1 LTPQAEGVLDTPQS
15 PPPRVVGLT
24 VISIAAVVGLLY
36 YGRPLLVP
44 IAFALFLSFALRP
57 FVSLLERAGVP
68 RVLAILLIIF
78 VIVGGVA
85 LLIINVTAQLNQ
97 FFAELPRYQTR
108 IRLLLTQ
115 VMDFVNRLRERMGS
129 ILPEDSRGIREVKLS
144 ESQLDTTRAL
154 FAQVGETLGVI
165 LYTATVPFL
174 MFFMLKDREKFG
186 RVLAGIFT
194 RNQRLGEADVTGAIS
209 RTMTAYALGL
219 SFVMLIMA
227 GATTLVLMI
236 LRINYYYVL
245 GPIAGIAILLPYV
258 GVFLSTIPA
267 VAVAYF
273 QFDGEKALLV
283 LAVYALLQFLE
294 GNVLTP
300 FIVGGKVRL
309 FPLTVM
315 IAFIF
320 WGTIWGIPGAVLAV
334 PLTSAL
340 KVVCEHVRG
349 WEGLARLL
357 GEPDLP
363 HFKKKGREKETVVE
377 GKAGTETPAAE
388 VGKVQEEP
396 GGVRKS

>member
-1 LTPQAEGVLDTPQS
+1 MTPAAEAEAPHT

-24 VISIAAVVGLLY
+24 VISLAAVVGLLY

-44 IAFALFLSFALRP
+44 IAFALFLAFALRP

-68 RVLAILLIIF
+68 RVLAILLILF
-78 VIVGGVA
+78 VIVGGLA
-85 LLIINVTAQLNQ
+85 LLVINVTAQLNQ
-97 FFAELPRYQTR
+97 FFAALPRYQAR
-108 IRLLLTQ
+108 IRELVGH
-115 VMDFVNRLRERMGS
+115 VMEFVNKVRERMGS
-129 ILPEDSRGIREVKLS
+129 ILPEDSRGVREVKLT
-144 ESQLDTTRAL
+144 ESQLDTTRAVFIQL
-154 FAQVGETLGVI
+154 GETLGVL
-165 LYTATVPFL
+165 LYAATVPFL
-174 MFFMLKDREKFG
+174 TFFMLKDREKFN

-194 RNQRLGEADVTGAIS
+194 RNERLGESDVTGAIS

-219 SFVMLIMA
+219 AFVMMIMA
-227 GATTLVLMI
+227 GVTTLALMV
-236 LRINYYYVL
+236 LRIDYYYVL
-245 GPIAGIAILLPYV
+245 GPVAGIAILLPYV
-258 GVFLSTIPA
+258 GVILSTVPA

-273 QFDGEKALLV
+273 QHDGERALLV
-283 LAVYALLQFLE
+283 LVVYSLLQFLE

-320 WGTIWGIPGAVLAV
+320 WGTLWGIPGAILAV
-334 PLTSAL
+334 PLTSAI

-363 HFKKKGREKETVVE
+363 HFHRKRRERV
-377 GKAGTETPAAE
+377 AE
-388 VGKVQEEP
+388 A
-396 GGVRKS
+396 S

>member
-1 LTPQAEGVLDTPQS
+1 MTAANEVEVPHS

-24 VISIAAVVGLLY
+24 AISTAAVVGLLY

-44 IAFALFLSFALRP
+44 IAFALFLAFALRP

-68 RVLAILLIIF
+68 RVLAILLILF

-85 LLIINVTAQLNQ
+85 LLVINVTAQLNQ
-97 FFAELPRYQTR
+97 FFAALPRYQTR
-108 IRLLLTQ
+108 IRETVGQ
-115 VMDFVNRLRERMGS
+115 ITDFVNRIRERMGS
-129 ILPEDSRGIREVKLS
+129 ILPEESRAGVREVKVTG
-144 ESQLDTTRAL
+144 SQLEATRAVFIQL
-154 FAQVGETLGVI
+154 GETLGTL
-165 LYTATVPFL
+165 LYAASVPFL
-174 MFFMLKDREKFG
+174 TFFMLKDREKFN

-194 RNQRLGEADVTGAIS
+194 RNERLGESDVTGAIA

-219 SFVMLIMA
+219 GFVMLIMA
-227 GATTLVLMI
+227 AVTTLTLMA
-236 LRINYYYVL
+236 LRIDYYYVL
-245 GPIAGIAILLPYV
+245 GPVAGLAILLPYV
-258 GVFLSTIPA
+258 GVFLSTLPA

-273 QFDGEKALLV
+273 QYDGEKALLV
-283 LAVYALLQFLE
+283 LLAYSLLQFLE

-334 PLTSAL
+334 PLTSAI

-363 HFKKKGREKETVVE
+363 HFHKRHREHV
-377 GKAGTETPAAE
+377 AE
-388 VGKVQEEP
+388 AHADVHIEP
-396 GGVRKS
+396 HPDEARLQTADKT

>member
-1 LTPQAEGVLDTPQS
+1 TSAGDVEVPHS

-24 VISIAAVVGLLY
+24 AISTAAVIALLY
-36 YGRPLLVP
+36 YGRPLFVP
-44 IAFALFLSFALRP
+44 VAFALFLSFALRP

-68 RVLAILLIIF
+68 RVLAIMLILF

-85 LLIINVTAQLNQ
+85 LLVINVTAQLNQ
-97 FFAELPRYQTR
+97 FFAALPRYQVR
-108 IRLLLTQ
+108 IRDLVTH

-129 ILPEDSRGIREVKLS
+129 ILPEDSRGVREVKLTG
-144 ESQLDTTRAL
+144 SQLDTTRAL
-154 FAQVGETLGVI
+154 FTQLGETLGI
-165 LYTATVPFL
+165 LLYAASVPFL
-174 MFFMLKDREKFG
+174 TFFMLKDREKFN

-194 RNQRLGEADVTGAIS
+194 RNERLGESDVTGAIS

-219 SFVMLIMA
+219 SFVIMIMA
-227 GATTLVLMI
+227 GVTTLALMA
-236 LRINYYYVL
+236 LRIDYYYVL

-258 GVFLSTIPA
+258 GVIFATLPA
-267 VAVAYF
+267 IAVAYF
-273 QFDGEKALLV
+273 QYDGEKALLV
-283 LAVYALLQFLE
+283 LLVYSLLQFLE

-315 IAFIF
+315 ISFIF

-334 PLTSAL
+334 PLTSAI

-363 HFKKKGREKETVVE
+363 HFRKRRPEHEHAHAPEPVLDEAGKGVEELDGIEK
-377 GKAGTETPAAE
+377 G
-388 VGKVQEEP
+388 
-396 GGVRKS
+396 

>member
-1 LTPQAEGVLDTPQS
+1 MTPAGEAEVPHS

-24 VISIAAVVGLLY
+24 VISLAAVVGLLY

-68 RVLAILLIIF
+68 RVLAILLILF

-85 LLIINVTAQLNQ
+85 LLVINVTAQLNQ
-97 FFAELPRYQTR
+97 FFAALPRYQAR
-108 IRLLLTQ
+108 IRDLVSH
-115 VMDFVNRLRERMGS
+115 VMAFVNRLRERMGS
-129 ILPEDSRGIREVKLS
+129 ILPEDSRGVREVKLT
-144 ESQLDTTRAL
+144 ESQLDTTRAVFTQL
-154 FAQVGETLGVI
+154 GETLGVI
-165 LYTATVPFL
+165 LYAASIPFL
-174 MFFMLKDREKFG
+174 TFFMLKDREKFN

-194 RNQRLGEADVTGAIS
+194 RNERLGEADVTGAIS
-209 RTMTAYALGL
+209 RTMTAYATGL
-219 SFVMLIMA
+219 TFVMLIMA
-227 GATTLVLMI
+227 GMTTLALMA
-236 LRINYYYVL
+236 LRIDYYYVL
-245 GPIAGIAILLPYV
+245 GPVAGIAILLPYV
-258 GVFLSTIPA
+258 GVILSTLPA

-273 QFDGEKALLV
+273 QYDGEKALLV
-283 LAVYALLQFLE
+283 LLVYSLLQFLE

-315 IAFIF
+315 VAFIF
-320 WGTIWGIPGAVLAV
+320 WGTLWGIPGAVLAV
-334 PLTSAL
+334 PLTSAI

-363 HFKKKGREKETVVE
+363 HYRKRKHSPEHMAE
-377 GKAGTETPAAE
+377 AG
-388 VGKVQEEP
+388 
-396 GGVRKS
+396 

>member
-1 LTPQAEGVLDTPQS
+1 LTPAADAEVPHS

-24 VISIAAVVGLLY
+24 VISLAAVVGLLY

-44 IAFALFLSFALRP
+44 VAFALFLSFALRP

-68 RVLAILLIIF
+68 RVLAILLILF
-78 VIVGGVA
+78 VIIGGLA
-85 LLIINVTAQLNQ
+85 LLVINVTAQLNQ
-97 FFAELPRYQTR
+97 FFAALPRYQAR
-108 IRLLLTQ
+108 IREL
-115 VMDFVNRLRERMGS
+115 VSHIMDFVNRLRERMGS
-129 ILPEDSRGIREVKLS
+129 ILPEDSRGVREVKLT
-144 ESQLDTTRAL
+144 ESQLDTTRAVFIQL
-154 FAQVGETLGVI
+154 GETLGVL
-165 LYTATVPFL
+165 LYAATIPFL
-174 MFFMLKDREKFG
+174 TFFMLKDREKFN

-194 RNQRLGEADVTGAIS
+194 RNERLGESDVTGAIS

-219 SFVMLIMA
+219 AFVMMIMA
-227 GATTLVLMI
+227 GVTTLALMVL
-236 LRINYYYVL
+236 RVDYYYVL
-245 GPIAGIAILLPYV
+245 GPVAGIAILLPYV
-258 GVFLSTIPA
+258 GVILSTVPA

-273 QFDGEKALLV
+273 QYDGEKAIVVLLV
-283 LAVYALLQFLE
+283 YSLLQFLE

-320 WGTIWGIPGAVLAV
+320 WGTLWGIPGAILAV
-334 PLTSAL
+334 PLTSAI

-363 HFKKKGREKETVVE
+363 HFHRKRRERVAE
-377 GKAGTETPAAE
+377 AG
-388 VGKVQEEP
+388 
-396 GGVRKS
+396 

>member
-1 LTPQAEGVLDTPQS
+1 VGNEAAPHS

-24 VISIAAVVGLLY
+24 VISTAAVVGLLY

-68 RVLAILLIIF
+68 RVLAILLILF

-85 LLIINVTAQLNQ
+85 LLVINVTAQLNQ
-97 FFAELPRYQTR
+97 FFAELPRYQARIRDLLTR
-108 IRLLLTQ
+108 I
-115 VMDFVNRLRERMGS
+115 MEFVNGLRERMGS
-129 ILPEDSRGIREVKLS
+129 ILPEDSRGVREVKLT

-154 FAQVGETLGVI
+154 FTQVGATLGII
-165 LYTATVPFL
+165 LYTASIPFL
-174 MFFMLKDREKFG
+174 TFFMLKDREKFG

-194 RNQRLGEADVTGAIS
+194 RNERLGEADVTGAIS
-209 RTMTAYALGL
+209 RTMTAYATGL

-227 GATTLVLMI
+227 GATTLTLMV

-245 GPIAGIAILLPYV
+245 GPIAGIAILLPYI
-258 GVFLSTIPA
+258 GVTLSTVPA

-273 QFDGEKALLV
+273 QFDGEKALVV
-283 LAVYALLQFLE
+283 LAVYGLLQFLE

-320 WGTIWGIPGAVLAV
+320 WGTIWGVSGAVLAV

-340 KVVCEHVRG
+340 KVICEHVRG

-363 HFKKKGREKETVVE
+363 HYKKKGKEK
-377 GKAGTETPAAE
+377 AAE
-388 VGKVQEEP
+388 AG
-396 GGVRKS
+396 

>member
-1 LTPQAEGVLDTPQS
+1 MTAANEIEVPHS

-24 VISIAAVVGLLY
+24 AISTASVVGLLY

-44 IAFALFLSFALRP
+44 VAFALFLAFALRP

-68 RVLAILLIIF
+68 RVLAILLILF

-85 LLIINVTAQLNQ
+85 LLVINVTAQLNQ
-97 FFAELPRYQTR
+97 FFAALPRYQPR
-108 IRLLLTQ
+108 IREFISQ

-129 ILPEDSRGIREVKLS
+129 ILPEDSRGVREVKVTG
-144 ESQLDTTRAL
+144 SQLDTTRAVFIQL
-154 FAQVGETLGVI
+154 GETLGVL
-165 LYTATVPFL
+165 LYAATVPFL
-174 MFFMLKDREKFG
+174 TFFMLKDREKFN

-194 RNQRLGEADVTGAIS
+194 RNERLGEADVTGAIS

-219 SFVMLIMA
+219 GFVMLIMA
-227 GATTLVLMI
+227 GVTTLTLMV
-236 LRINYYYVL
+236 LRIDYYYVL

-258 GVFLSTIPA
+258 GVILSTLPA
-267 VAVAYF
+267 VAVAFF
-273 QFDGEKALLV
+273 QYDGEKALLV
-283 LAVYALLQFLE
+283 FLVYSLLQFLE

-315 IAFIF
+315 VAFIF

-334 PLTSAL
+334 PLTSAI

-363 HFKKKGREKETVVE
+363 HFHKKRRHEPEH
-377 GKAGTETPAAE
+377 AAE
-388 VGKVQEEP
+388 AG
-396 GGVRKS
+396 